1 MPMGNPSQ
9 IQELKTHPREKKIE
23 PSTVLLSEP
32 TLPEESPG
40 IDRLQQTRSE
50 HLDSP
55 NIGSRVNPIIQNGS
69 EYRIHSQ

>member
-1 MPMGNPSQ
+1 MGNPSQ
-9 IQELKTHPREKKIE
+9 IQELKTPPREKKIE

-40 IDRLQQTRSE
+40 IDLLQQTRSE

-55 NIGSRVNPIIQNGS
+55 NIGSRVNSMIQDGS